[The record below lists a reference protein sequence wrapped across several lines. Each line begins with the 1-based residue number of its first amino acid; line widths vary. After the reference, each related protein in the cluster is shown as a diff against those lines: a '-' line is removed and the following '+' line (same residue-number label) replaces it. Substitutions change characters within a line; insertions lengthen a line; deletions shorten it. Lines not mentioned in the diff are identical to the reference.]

1 MSESIQIKFIQCIF
15 FNISDVLT
23 YAQGK
28 IRFPKLKDTLILTL
42 ATMSRKLGD
51 EKVRYTLFCY

>member
-1 MSESIQIKFIQCIF
+1 MFY
-15 FNISDVLT
+15 NISDVFT

>member
-1 MSESIQIKFIQCIF
+1 MHFY
-15 FNISDVLT
+15 NISDVLT

-51 EKVRYTLFCY
+51 EKVRSMAMSYLSQGCSAR

>member
-1 MSESIQIKFIQCIF
+1 MFY
-15 FNISDVLT
+15 NISDVFT

-51 EKVRYTLFCY
+51 EKVRSMSYLSQGCSAR